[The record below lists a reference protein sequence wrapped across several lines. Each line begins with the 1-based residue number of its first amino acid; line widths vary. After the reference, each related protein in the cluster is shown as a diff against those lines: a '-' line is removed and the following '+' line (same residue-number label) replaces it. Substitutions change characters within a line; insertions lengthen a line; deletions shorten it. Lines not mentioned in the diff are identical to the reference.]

1 LWSLGYP
8 DQALARNEE
17 AVEEARARGSAF
29 DVTVALSMLTSVR
42 QLRGELAEMREA
54 TKVALEQA
62 RERGVTYWLVRNGL
76 LLKWVEAMTAAAAE
90 QEKRIAEFRDSIE
103 RYRRTG
109 TMLGISWLLGLLA
122 QTLAAAGQPL
132 EGLRVLDN
140 ALAHVEETGE
150 CFDEA
155 ELRCLQGELTLLA
168 GGTDARMTAETR
180 FRHGLDI
187 ARAQRARGWEL
198 AIAGR
203 LARLLHDQGRDEEA
217 RNLLQPVYAWFTEG
231 LETADV
237 RSARALLGELRPSA
251 PGGA

>member
-1 LWSLGYP
+1 
-8 DQALARNEE
+8 
-17 AVEEARARGSAF
+17 
-29 DVTVALSMLTSVR
+29 
-42 QLRGELAEMREA
+42 
-54 TKVALEQA
+54 
-62 RERGVTYWLVRNGL
+62 
-76 LLKWVEAMTAAAAE
+76 
-90 QEKRIAEFRDSIE
+90 
-103 RYRRTG
+103 
-109 TMLGISWLLGLLA
+109 MLGISWLLGLLA
-122 QTLAAAGQPL
+122 QTHAAAGQPL
-132 EGLRVLDN
+132 DGLRVLDD
-140 ALAHVEETGE
+140 ALAHVEKTGE
-150 CFDEA
+150 CFDKA
-155 ELRCLQGELTLLA
+155 ELRGLQGELTLLA

>member
-1 LWSLGYP
+1 
-8 DQALARNEE
+8 
-17 AVEEARARGSAF
+17 
-29 DVTVALSMLTSVR
+29 VTVALSMLSSVR

-62 RERGVTYWLVRNGL
+62 RERGVTFTYWLVRNGL
-76 LLKWVEAMTAAAAE
+76 LLKWVEAMTAAEAE
-90 QEKRIAEFRDSIE
+90 QEKRIAEFRDSLE

-122 QTLAAAGQPL
+122 KTLAAAGQPL
-132 EGLRVLDN
+132 EGLRVLDD
-140 ALAHVEETGE
+140 ALTHVEKTGE

-168 GGTDARMTAETR
+168 GGTDAHMTAEAR
-180 FRHGLDI
+180 FRLGLDI

-203 LARLLHDQGRDEEA
+203 LARLLHEQGRDEEA
-217 RNLLQPVYAWFTEG
+217 RDLLQPVYAWFTEG
-231 LETADV
+231 LEIANI
-237 RSARALLGELRPSA
+237 RSARALLDELRPSA
-251 PGGA
+251 PGRA